1 MRLLPGYAYK
11 RCNCCRRFRAEAACT
26 YSLARC
32 PILYSRERA
41 ALDWCEALT
50 LLPQSAAPDNVYEK
64 LESVFSPEEI
74 VELTFVIIAI
84 NSWNILGV
92 GFRTDVGNCSSDS
105 LRKSHS

>member
-1 MRLLPGYAYK
+1 
-11 RCNCCRRFRAEAACT
+11 
-26 YSLARC
+26 
-32 PILYSRERA
+32 
-41 ALDWCEALT
+41 
-50 LLPQSAAPDNVYEK
+50 LPQSAAPDNVYEK